1 MKNTEY
7 NLNSLSEMISSE
19 SSLSA
24 LLEMMDD
31 MGLELDSASLQA

>member
-7 NLNSLSEMISSE
+7 NLSSLSEMISSE

>member
-7 NLNSLSEMISSE
+7 NLDNLSSMISSE

-24 LLEMMDD
+24 LLDMMGD
-31 MGLELDSASLQA
+31 MGLEFDSASRR

>member
-7 NLNSLSEMISSE
+7 NLDNLSSMISSE

-24 LLEMMDD
+24 LLDMMGD
-31 MGLELDSASLQA
+31 MGLAFDSASRL